1 MGKKTIQVIL
11 TKDVQELGKHGTLL
25 KVTPGY
31 IRNYLLPLKLAK
43 VATGNLINQFE
54 SQQKE
59 SELKQLQFSKKC
71 IEMKKLLESFGKFT
85 TKKKISE
92 NGVFYGKITK
102 KHILEIITNKVD
114 LTIDLNKSQLQLPEI
129 KKLGS
134 YVIEINLTT
143 NVMAKINLEILPE

>member
-11 TKDVQELGKHGTLL
+11 TKDVQELGKQGTLL
-25 KVTPGY
+25 KVKPGY

-43 VATGNLINQFE
+43 VATSNLIDQFE

-59 SELKQLQFSKKC
+59 FDLKQLELNKKC
-71 IEMKKLLESFGKFT
+71 LEVKELLESFGKFT

-102 KHILEIITNKVD
+102 KHILEIITNKVN
-114 LTIDLNKSQLQLPEI
+114 LNIELNKNQIELPEI
-129 KKLGS
+129 KKLGN
-134 YVIEINLTT
+134 YVIEILLTT
-143 NVMAKINLEILPE
+143 NVIAKINLEILPE

>member
-11 TKDVQELGKHGTLL
+11 TKDVQELGKQGTIL

-31 IRNYLLPLKLAK
+31 NRNYLLPLKLAK
-43 VATGNLINQFE
+43 IATSNLINQFE

-59 SELKQLQFSKKC
+59 LDLKQLQFNKKC
-71 IEMKKLLESFGKFT
+71 IEVKELLESFGKFT

-114 LTIDLNKSQLQLPEI
+114 LTIDLNKNQLQLPEM
-129 KKLGS
+129 KKLGD
-134 YVIEINLTT
+134 YVIEITLTT
-143 NVMAKINLEILPE
+143 NVIAKINLEILPE

>member
-11 TKDVQELGKHGTLL
+11 TKDVQELGKQGTLL
-25 KVTPGY
+25 KVKPGY

-43 VATGNLINQFE
+43 VATSNLINQFE

-59 SELKQLQFSKKC
+59 LDLKQLQFSKKC
-71 IEMKKLLESFGKFT
+71 LEVKELLESFGKFT

-102 KHILEIITNKVD
+102 KHILEIITNKVNLD
-114 LTIDLNKSQLQLPEI
+114 IDLNKNQIELPEM
-129 KKLGS
+129 KKLGN
-134 YVIEINLTT
+134 YVIEILLTT
-143 NVMAKINLEILPE
+143 NVIAKINLEILPE

>member
-11 TKDVQELGKHGTLL
+11 TKDVQELGKQGTLL
-25 KVTPGY
+25 KVKPGY

-43 VATGNLINQFE
+43 VATSNLITQFE

-59 SELKQLQFSKKC
+59 LNLKQLEFSKKC
-71 IEMKKLLESFGKFT
+71 IEAKELLESFGKFT

-102 KHILEIITNKVD
+102 KHILELITNKVN
-114 LTIDLNKSQLQLPEI
+114 LNIELNKNQIEVPEM
-129 KKLGS
+129 KKLGN
-134 YVIEINLTT
+134 YTIEIILTT
-143 NVMAKINLEILPE
+143 NIVAKISLEILPE

>member
-11 TKDVQELGKHGTLL
+11 TKDVQELGKQGTLL
-25 KVTPGY
+25 KVKPGY

-43 VATGNLINQFE
+43 VATSNLINQFE
-54 SQQKE
+54 SQKKE
-59 SELKQLQFSKKC
+59 LDLKQLQLSKKC
-71 IEMKKLLESFGKFT
+71 IEVKELLESFGKFT

-102 KHILEIITNKVD
+102 KHILEIITNKVN
-114 LTIDLNKSQLQLPEI
+114 LPIDLNKNQIELPEM
-129 KKLGS
+129 KKLGN

-143 NVMAKINLEILPE
+143 NVIAKINLEILPE